1 MRIDTVAEKERKKPY
16 VQQACTHSYFLFVE
30 RGLVHNESQ
39 GGHKGHVYALSAE
52 SGTHDA
58 VGLHHVRGKDD
69 RQKNMK
75 EIALPYPP
83 YPQKPVRNNR
93 TYQE

>member
-1 MRIDTVAEKERKKPY
+1 MKRY

-30 RGLVHNESQ
+30 RGLVYDETQ

-69 RQKNMK
+69 RQKNIK
-75 EIALPYPP
+75 KKGEHIALSPETPF
-83 YPQKPVRNNR
+83 
-93 TYQE
+93 EHD